1 LDRVKIVPA
10 TKEQQTI
17 LANLLE
23 LYLYDFTERWPFD
36 IGDNGFYGY
45 EYLPLYWQEPNRF
58 PFLIYVAG
66 KIAGF
71 VLVQQGS
78 PLENEPQIWD
88 IAEFFIMHKY
98 RKQGIG
104 TNVVHKVWQ
113 QFKGRWQVR
122 VLQANIIARAFWV
135 QAIEKFTGHE
145 VAFVTIADKDNYK
158 WDIFK
163 FDSA

>member
-1 LDRVKIVPA
+1 M
-10 TKEQQTI
+10 
-17 LANLLE
+17 
-23 LYLYDFTERWPFD
+23 
-36 IGDNGFYGY
+36 
-45 EYLPLYWQEPNRF
+45 
-58 PFLIYVAG
+58 AG